1 MLRYADGKIYKG
13 HWEKTRKHGFH
24 HFRFFYKFSRW
35 ILLNIFNS
43 FGVLFMTDGEKIEGK
58 WTNNKLNGTVIFT
71 ESNGERFEENYRVGI
86 PDGSRKPLKK
96 KGKIFFRSTIP
107 ISSNSISTKSEGNC
121 DIAEK

>member
-1 MLRYADGKIYKG
+1 
-13 HWEKTRKHGFH
+13 
-24 HFRFFYKFSRW
+24 
-35 ILLNIFNS
+35 
-43 FGVLFMTDGEKIEGK
+43 MTDGEKIEGK